1 MAGGFHESRSGRG
14 RLFEEKQAHVLG
26 GALRGNRRQAAWWLA
41 SLITLG
47 TVAQPL
53 IAQNHAPSNVSV
65 TPFSGS
71 GSSQTF
77 RYVYSDPEGWA
88 DIMVTQML
96 ITTSGSGIN
105 DCWLWLDRAAN
116 SLWLAA
122 DNGTWPGPPAPPGGS
137 LQNSQ
142 CIVDTWSYSGSVNLL
157 TVDVGLTFKPG
168 FAGLKFNYVNVF
180 DSLWQSPW
188 WQLKGTWMVTG
199 TSCTYSISP
208 SSQSFDSV
216 GGAASV
222 SVTAPSGC
230 SWTATSNAAWITITA
245 GASGSGNGSVSY
257 SVATNA
263 GTARTGTMTIAGQT
277 FTVTQAAV
285 APSCT
290 YSISPTSQSFSSAG
304 GTASASV
311 TAPSGCSWTATSN
324 AAWITITAGA
334 SGSGNGSVSYS
345 VATNAGTARTGTMT
359 IAGQTFTVTRQ
370 QLHPPAPTRFRPPVS
385 LSAALAEP
393 TLATTGGTPP
403 YAWSIPSGLPAGL
416 SFPSSGVLSGAPTRG
431 GQTFGFTVN
440 VTDSL
445 GAAATKDF
453 TLPIGPSSPP
463 IAWPSRLEVGLSYM
477 PFDSYNYET
486 PAISKFPVSCPSGS
500 NVRGC
505 FKTILANLFA
515 QGVSGIRIF
524 FQLCGPDSTPL
535 VNCGLNW
542 PSVGYKGNLTPPDLT
557 WINQV
562 NDFFE
567 DVKVAGIQNITL
579 TPVHEAGT
587 LYPRAKILTAPPSG
601 FHCLDTPD
609 TVYFYATAP
618 LGYKQVAGSQ
628 GIEYHPI
635 SPPDNQGYNC
645 APKNPMFVG
654 WQNQYNVI
662 NAMLAAAAQKQLTVF
677 ELDFEQEMDL
687 MNFPVLAR
695 YIVDNAQTDSGQ
707 PNVRDAL
714 RYYMSLHGFD
724 PGRVTWSAPW
734 AGSTLAGVNCTN
746 VYTDYA
752 RLMGADQIAAAIGGG
767 WIGFPNN
774 PLFQG
779 NLVCDNGAGT
789 YPFDMFQMPTY
800 GTQPN
805 ILDVHLRPCVGT
817 SPSSCRLD
825 DAGAA
830 VQAEAKIDF
839 SDIVHYTALFPST
852 STVVLGE
859 THSNTQDAQGAQA
872 AATCEGGPLNAPAE
886 TVAGYNQS
894 TLAGRSV
901 VFRPWM
907 QLQSPSGNCFT
918 YPSNQRVNFQG
929 GGPYTPTQQ

>member
-1 MAGGFHESRSGRG
+1 
-14 RLFEEKQAHVLG
+14 
-26 GALRGNRRQAAWWLA
+26 
-41 SLITLG
+41 
-47 TVAQPL
+47 
-53 IAQNHAPSNVSV
+53 
-65 TPFSGS
+65 
-71 GSSQTF
+71 
-77 RYVYSDPEGWA
+77 
-88 DIMVTQML
+88 MVTQML

-277 FTVTQAAV
+277 FTVTQSGPALTIT
-285 APSCT
+285 ST
-290 YSISPTSQSFSSAG
+290 SPL
-304 GTASASV
+304 
-311 TAPSGCSWTATSN
+311 PSGTFG
-324 AAWITITAGA
+324 AA
-334 SGSGNGSVSYS
+334 YS
-345 VATNAGTARTGTMT
+345 
-359 IAGQTFTVTRQ
+359 Q
-370 QLHPPAPTRFRPPVS
+370 
-385 LSAALAEP
+385 